1 MPVKPAK
8 HLKHAE
14 ERHRPITAPHCC
26 CFHTNA
32 GICLTLNDEYCGS
45 DELVFVTLSVVYL
58 TSVLIVT
65 SILAMA
71 IVVTVTSVVTV
82 MSVVAVKSVRIMRG

>member
-45 DELVFVTLSVVYL
+45 DECLTLSVVYL